1 MILILKDFIVHFM
14 DEVTETLGP
23 SRLENHYEEIVC
35 FLPYFPG
42 VPGTY
47 IHLPQKDERLMRP

>member
-1 MILILKDFIVHFM
+1 M
-14 DEVTETLGP
+14 DEVTETVGR